1 MREEGGFAY
10 RNQSV
15 SKVEGAVHPEDMN
28 AEILSP
34 GDLACPQIQPVVD
47 YGKRCLLDVLLD
59 ASDHHLRQSR
69 SSQIKIRR

>member
-1 MREEGGFAY
+1 MREEGGFPY

-34 GDLACPQIQPVVD
+34 GDLACPQIQPEVD
-47 YGKRCLLDVLLD
+47 YGKCCLLDVLLD
-59 ASDHHLRQSR
+59 AYNHHLQQSR

>member
-1 MREEGGFAY
+1 MREKGGFAY

-15 SKVEGAVHPEDMN
+15 WKVEGAVHPNDMN

-47 YGKRCLLDVLLD
+47 YGKRCLLGVLLD